1 MTSTKFNIEREIPT
15 WFALSQE
22 TITKYGKTHHKI
34 TIKNDLKLL
43 NITTFEFQYDLFNKM
58 NSIIGPELLTNTSL
72 RRMKAITLMAFGLPN
87 YHVQVEFMKKYLV
100 NLPPQYNDINMLIDT
115 CTLIGKNSK
124 LILSKNCFSINF
136 LR

>member
-1 MTSTKFNIEREIPT
+1 
-15 WFALSQE
+15 
-22 TITKYGKTHHKI
+22 
-34 TIKNDLKLL
+34 
-43 NITTFEFQYDLFNKM
+43 M

-124 LILSKNCFSINF
+124 LILSKNCFLINF